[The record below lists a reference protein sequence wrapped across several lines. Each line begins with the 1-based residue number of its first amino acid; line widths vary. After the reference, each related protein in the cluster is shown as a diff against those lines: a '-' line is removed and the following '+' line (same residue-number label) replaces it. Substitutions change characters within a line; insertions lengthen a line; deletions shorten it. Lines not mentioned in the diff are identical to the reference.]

1 LFRSAAYETILQDI
15 PLPYQLPGGVRLR
28 TDRLLCRTYSD
39 SVLDFWINATSVR
52 RRPDMKAAVIS
63 SSLIP
68 VARGAAQESHSPQ
81 RVTFERE
88 DAGLDEREP
97 DAIRL
102 TPRQLEVLAL
112 LCEGLPN
119 KLICRQMRISA
130 GTVKAH
136 ISGILR
142 ELGVAS
148 RLQAVVTARR
158 LGLVPDSGDES
169 ARGDESRGMVGSRAS
184 ATTVTTVDFG
194 QRAAHRLNLTSTG
207 R

>member
-1 LFRSAAYETILQDI
+1 
-15 PLPYQLPGGVRLR
+15 
-28 TDRLLCRTYSD
+28 
-39 SVLDFWINATSVR
+39 
-52 RRPDMKAAVIS
+52 MKAAAIS

-68 VARGAAQESHSPQ
+68 VHRSAAPETQSAQRISFDSEDGA
-81 RVTFERE
+81 
-88 DAGLDEREP
+88 LDHREP

-158 LGLVPDSGDES
+158 LGLVLVSDGTGGGAPSE
-169 ARGDESRGMVGSRAS
+169 ASRIAAASRAP
-184 ATTVTTVDFG
+184 AATVTAVDFG
-194 QRAAHRLNLTSTG
+194 QRIAHRLNLSQHG

>member
-1 LFRSAAYETILQDI
+1 
-15 PLPYQLPGGVRLR
+15 
-28 TDRLLCRTYSD
+28 
-39 SVLDFWINATSVR
+39 
-52 RRPDMKAAVIS
+52 MKAAAIS
-63 SSLIP
+63 SSLIS
-68 VARGAAQESHSPQ
+68 VHRSATQEARSPQ
-81 RVTFERE
+81 RVSFDSE
-88 DAGLDEREP
+88 DVALDEREP

-158 LGLVPDSGDES
+158 LGLVSDGSGGNGPGE
-169 ARGDESRGMVGSRAS
+169 ESRSMVGSRAP
-184 ATTVTTVDFG
+184 AATVTAVDFG
-194 QRAAHRLNLTSTG
+194 QRIAHRLNLGSNG

>member
-1 LFRSAAYETILQDI
+1 
-15 PLPYQLPGGVRLR
+15 
-28 TDRLLCRTYSD
+28 
-39 SVLDFWINATSVR
+39 
-52 RRPDMKAAVIS
+52 MKAAAIS

-68 VARGAAQESHSPQ
+68 VHRSAAPETQSVQRISFDSEDGA
-81 RVTFERE
+81 
-88 DAGLDEREP
+88 LDDREP

-158 LGLVPDSGDES
+158 LGLVSDGTGGGAPSE
-169 ARGDESRGMVGSRAS
+169 ASRVAAASRAP
-184 ATTVTTVDFG
+184 AATVTAVDFG
-194 QRAAHRLNLTSTG
+194 QRIAHRLNLSQHG

>member
-1 LFRSAAYETILQDI
+1 MKAAFISPTLMPVPRSAAQETLGRERLSHAADQD
-15 PLPYQLPGGVRLR
+15 
-28 TDRLLCRTYSD
+28 
-39 SVLDFWINATSVR
+39 
-52 RRPDMKAAVIS
+52 AADGRDVD
-63 SSLIP
+63 
-68 VARGAAQESHSPQ
+68 
-81 RVTFERE
+81 T
-88 DAGLDEREP
+88 
-97 DAIRL
+97 IRL

-119 KLICRQMRISA
+119 KLICRQLSISA

-158 LGLVPDSGDES
+158 AGLVREAGK
-169 ARGDESRGMVGSRAS
+169 AS
-184 ATTVTTVDFG
+184 PHPLAGVRPAATVHGPAATVTALDFG
-194 QRAAHRLNLTSTG
+194 QRITHRLGLTQTG